1 MTKEEIDF
9 VLKDNSYL
17 ENGTKQACVKIQ
29 DFLKHIKSIESSSS
43 INNKEFL
50 ESVNILLAFTFAS
63 KDTVPNKWHCE
74 CDCRHSGS
82 LLCPGEF
89 NTDKSSHKLC
99 PYYRQED
106 F

>member
-1 MTKEEIDF
+1 MTKDEMQF

-29 DFLKHIKSIESSSS
+29 DYLKNIKSIESSSP
-43 INNKEFL
+43 IDYKEFL
-50 ESVNILLAFTFAS
+50 ESISTVLAFCFQH
-63 KDTVPNKWHCE
+63 KDTIPNKWHCE

-89 NTDKSSHKLC
+89 NINKDSHKLC

>member
-1 MTKEEIDF
+1 MTKKEIDF
-9 VLKDNSYL
+9 ILEYNSYL

-29 DFLKHIKSIESSSS
+29 DYLKNIKTSESSSS
-43 INNKEFL
+43 VDSKEFL
-50 ESVNILLAFTFAS
+50 ESISIVLAFCFQH

-74 CDCRHSGS
+74 FDCRHSGA
-82 LLCPGEF
+82 LICPGEF
-89 NTDKSSHKLC
+89 NLDKNSHKLC